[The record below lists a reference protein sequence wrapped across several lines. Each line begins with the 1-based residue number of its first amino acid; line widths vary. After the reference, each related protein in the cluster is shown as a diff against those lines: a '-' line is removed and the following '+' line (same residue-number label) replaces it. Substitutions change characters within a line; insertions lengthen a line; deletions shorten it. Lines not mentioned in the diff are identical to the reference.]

1 MGRVVK
7 TFLKIFVTSLLLLQ
21 LGTGGANAHEI
32 RPNIIDLEIRDTGKI
47 NIQIRLNLEAV
58 IAEVGPEHKD
68 TSESKNAG
76 KYNQLRQLSD
86 EQLLRVFDEQKRAFL
101 KAIRLVSNGQSV
113 ALSITG
119 VDIPKVGNVKL
130 SRSSVL
136 RLSGA
141 LPSGAHQVTWQMD
154 KALGNSIVRVKG
166 IDQSKSGTSTETKTV
181 FAGLVKAGEISKSID
196 IKNLV
201 SLGKLEVFVQYIEL
215 GFEHIVPKGLDHILF
230 VVGLFLLST
239 RLSSLLWQVSSFTLA
254 HTITLGLAMTGYI
267 SAPSAIVEP
276 LIAASIVYVA
286 VENIFTAK
294 LNKWR
299 PVIVFMFGLLHGL
312 GFASVLSE
320 LGLQKSNFVVGLIGF
335 NIGVEVGQLAVIAS
349 CFLLIGFWFGKKPYY
364 RKYFTIPASLIIAAI
379 AAWWFVE
386 RTFL

>member
-1 MGRVVK
+1 VGRVVK

-21 LGTGGANAHEI
+21 LGMGGANAHEI
-32 RPNIIDLEIRDTGKI
+32 RPNIIDLEIRDNGKI

-58 IAEVGPEHKD
+58 IAEIGPEHKD

-76 KYNQLRQLSD
+76 KYNQLRQLSSQ
-86 EQLLRVFDEQKRAFL
+86 QLSRVFDKQKQAFL
-101 KAIRLVSNGQSV
+101 KAIQLVSDGQSV
-113 ALSITG
+113 VLSITG
-119 VDIPKVGNVKL
+119 VDVSKVGNVKL

-136 RLSGA
+136 RLSGV
-141 LPSGAHQVTWQMD
+141 LPRGAQQVTWQMN

-166 IDQSKSGTSTETKTV
+166 IDQSKSGTGSETKTV
-181 FAGLVKAGEISKSID
+181 FAGLVKAGEPSKSID

-201 SLGKLEVFVQYIEL
+201 SLGKFEVFVQYIEL

-254 HTITLGLAMTGYI
+254 HTITLGLAMTGFI

-299 PVIVFMFGLLHGL
+299 PVIVFLFGLLHGL

-320 LGLQKSNFVVGLIGF
+320 LGLQQSNFVVGLIGF
-335 NIGVEVGQLAVIAS
+335 NIGVEVGQLVVIAG
-349 CFLLIGFWFGKKPYY
+349 CFLLVGFWFGQKPYY
-364 RKYFTIPASLIIAAI
+364 RKYITIPASLIIAVI

-386 RTFL
+386 RIFI